1 MSNTSFMMEAIYGI
15 TMMERTRP
23 AVKRPIPNGAPEK
36 NFPITGREPRPSISH
51 GSTYVWKSGAK
62 TKRPHIP

>member
-23 AVKRPIPNGAPEK
+23 AVKRPMPNGAPEK
-36 NFPITGREPRPSISH
+36 NFPITGSDP
-51 GSTYVWKSGAK
+51 SGAK